1 MSSLMRSCSWAFES
15 FALSSVELS
24 SVVRLSSSTS
34 VESLDWRAFFS
45 FVKFDIFSWS
55 ILNLAWEMRKSSCSL
70 SNFD

>member
-1 MSSLMRSCSWAFES
+1 MSSLMRSCSWALES
-15 FALSSVELS
+15 FALSSVEVS
-24 SVVRLSSSTS
+24 SVVRFSSSTS
-34 VESLDWRAFFS
+34 QESLDWRAFFS